1 MVRKPRTVHVA
12 KITNTVKGITYTSY
26 YLRRSFRQDGK
37 VKHETLG
44 NLSDLPPHVIDLIR
58 RSLKGETFVPAAETF
73 RTLRALPH
81 GHVEAI
87 LTMIRRLGLDSL
99 IASRP
104 SRQRDLVLAMIA
116 ERLLFPCS
124 KLATTRHW
132 LDTTL
137 AEELHIEDATED
149 ELYAAMDWL
158 LERQKA
164 IETKLAQR
172 HLTNGGLVLYDV
184 SSSYYEG
191 ETCPLA
197 RFGHDRDGK
206 TGRPIIVYGVLG
218 DADGRPVA
226 VQVYPGDTGDPT
238 TVPDQ
243 VAKLSRQFG
252 LSRIV
257 LVGDR
262 GMLTQTQINTLK
274 EHPGLGWIS
283 ALRSEAI
290 RGLLED
296 GHLNRSLFDEVNLA
310 EIASPDF
317 PGERLFACY
326 NPLLAEKRRQKRAAL
341 LAATEAKLAKLA
353 QAVSRRTKAPLSAA
367 AIGVKAG
374 RVIGRHKM
382 AKHIRLTIH
391 DGVFTWEHD
400 VESIKREGML
410 DGIYVIRTSEPAEQ
424 LSAADGVRSYK
435 RLSQHDVE
443 SIKQEGLLDGIYVIR
458 TSEPAEQLSAADGVR
473 SYKRLS
479 QVEQAFRCLKGID
492 LLVRPIHHRLEPRV
506 RAHVLI
512 CVLAYYVEWHLRR
525 AWRPLL
531 FEDEELDRDRVVR
544 DPVAAAEPSDS
555 VRRKKTTRQ
564 TAAGLPVHSFRTLL
578 AHLGCRSRETY
589 QVVSDPSEA
598 TFTRVTELD
607 PVQRE
612 ALRLLET

>member
-1 MVRKPRTVHVA
+1 MVRQPRTVHVA
-12 KITNTVKGITYTSY
+12 KVTNTVKGVTYTSY

-44 NLSDLPPHVIDLIR
+44 NLSDLPVPVIDLIR
-58 RSLKGETFVPAAETF
+58 RSLKGETFVPADEAF
-73 RTLRALPH
+73 RILRTRPH

-87 LTMIRRLGLDSL
+87 LRMIRRLGLEDL

-104 SRQRDLVLAMIA
+104 SRQRDLVTALIA

-132 LDTTL
+132 HDTTL
-137 AEELHIEDATED
+137 AEELHLEDADED

-158 LERQKA
+158 LSRQGA
-164 IETKLAQR
+164 IEAKLAKR
-172 HLTNGGLVLYDV
+172 HLSDGALVLYDV

-191 ETCPLA
+191 EKCPLA
-197 RFGHDRDGK
+197 RYGHDRDGK
-206 TGRPIIVYGVLG
+206 TGRPIIVYGVLTDG
-218 DADGRPVA
+218 DGRPVA

-283 ALRSEAI
+283 ALRSPAI
-290 RGLLED
+290 RDLLKD
-296 GHLNRSLFDEVNLA
+296 GHLNRSLFDAVNLA

-317 PGERLFACY
+317 PGERLLACY
-326 NPLLAEKRRQKRAAL
+326 NPLLAEKRGRKREAL
-341 LAATEAKLAKLA
+341 LAATEVKLTKLAG
-353 QAVSRRTKAPLSAA
+353 AVSRRTKAPLSAA
-367 AIGVKAG
+367 EIGVKAG

-382 AKHIRLTIH
+382 AKHIRLTIS
-391 DGVFTWEHD
+391 DGTFTWERD
-400 VESIKREGML
+400 GESINREQLL
-410 DGIYVIRTSEPAEQ
+410 DGIYVIRTSEPSER

-435 RLSQHDVE
+435 RL
-443 SIKQEGLLDGIYVIR
+443 
-458 TSEPAEQLSAADGVR
+458 A
-473 SYKRLS
+473 

-531 FEDEELDRDRVVR
+531 FADEELDGARAVR
-544 DPVAAAEPSDS
+544 DPVAPAQPSDS
-555 VRRKKTTRQ
+555 VRRKKTTHQ
-564 TAAGLPVHSFRTLL
+564 TAGDLPVHSFRTLL

-589 QVVSDPSEA
+589 QVMSDPGGA
-598 TFTRVTELD
+598 TFARVTELD
-607 PVQRE
+607 PVQEE
-612 ALRLLET
+612 AMRLLEM

>member
-1 MVRKPRTVHVA
+1 MVRQPRTVHVA
-12 KITNTVKGITYTSY
+12 KVTNTVKGVTYTSY

-44 NLSDLPPHVIDLIR
+44 NLSDLPVQVIDLIR
-58 RSLKGETFVPAAETF
+58 RSLKGETFVPAAEAF
-73 RTLRALPH
+73 RSLRTRPH

-87 LTMIRRLGLDSL
+87 LRMIRRLGLEDL

-104 SRQRDLVLAMIA
+104 SRPRDLVTALIA

-132 LDTTL
+132 HDTTL
-137 AEELHIEDATED
+137 AEELHLEDADED

-158 LERQKA
+158 LSRQGA
-164 IETKLAQR
+164 IEAKLAKR
-172 HLTNGGLVLYDV
+172 HLSDGALVLYDV

-191 ETCPLA
+191 EKCPLA
-197 RFGHDRDGK
+197 RYGHDRDGK
-206 TGRPIIVYGVLG
+206 TGRPIIVYGVLTDG
-218 DADGRPVA
+218 DGRPVA

-283 ALRSEAI
+283 ALRSPAI
-290 RGLLED
+290 RDLLKD
-296 GHLNRSLFDEVNLA
+296 GHLNRSLFDAVNLA

-317 PGERLFACY
+317 PGERLLACY
-326 NPLLAEKRRQKRAAL
+326 NPLLAEKRGRKREAL
-341 LAATEAKLAKLA
+341 LAATEVKLTKLAG
-353 QAVSRRTKAPLSAA
+353 AVSRRTKAPLSAA
-367 AIGVKAG
+367 EIGVKAG

-382 AKHIRLTIH
+382 AKHIRLTIS
-391 DGVFTWEHD
+391 DGTFTWERD
-400 VESIKREGML
+400 GESINREQLL
-410 DGIYVIRTSEPAEQ
+410 DGIYVIRTSEPSER

-435 RLSQHDVE
+435 RLA
-443 SIKQEGLLDGIYVIR
+443 
-458 TSEPAEQLSAADGVR
+458 P
-473 SYKRLS
+473 
-479 QVEQAFRCLKGID
+479 VEQAFRCLKGID

-531 FEDEELDRDRVVR
+531 FADEELDGARAVR
-544 DPVAAAEPSDS
+544 DPVAPAQPSDS
-555 VRRKKTTRQ
+555 VRRKKTTHQ
-564 TAAGLPVHSFRTLL
+564 TAGDLPVHSFRTLL

-589 QVVSDPSEA
+589 QVMSDPGGA
-598 TFTRVTELD
+598 TFARVTELD
-607 PVQRE
+607 PVQEE
-612 ALRLLET
+612 AMRLLEM

>member
-1 MVRKPRTVHVA
+1 LTVLDFLRDIGGMVRQPRTVHVA
-12 KITNTVKGITYTSY
+12 KVTNTIKGVTYTSY

-44 NLSDLPPHVIDLIR
+44 NLSDLPVPVIDLIS

-73 RTLRALPH
+73 RILSTRPH
-81 GHVEAI
+81 GHVEAV

-99 IASRP
+99 IASRS
-104 SRQRDLVLAMIA
+104 SRARDLVLAMIA

-132 LDTTL
+132 HDTTL
-137 AEELHIEDATED
+137 AEELHLQDANED

-158 LERQKA
+158 LEHQKA
-164 IETKLAQR
+164 IETKLAKR
-172 HLTNGGLVLYDV
+172 HLSDGGLVLYDV

-197 RFGHDRDGK
+197 RYGHDRDGK
-206 TGRPIIVYGVLG
+206 TGRPIIVYGVLT
-218 DADGRPVA
+218 DAGGRPVA

-243 VAKLSRQFG
+243 VAKLSCQFG

-262 GMLTQTQINTLK
+262 GMLTQARINALK

-283 ALRSEAI
+283 ALRSPAI
-290 RGLLED
+290 RDLLAD

-310 EIASPDF
+310 EIESPDF
-317 PGERLFACY
+317 PGERLIACY
-326 NPLLAEKRRQKRAAL
+326 NPLLAEKRTRKREAL
-341 LAATEAKLAKLA
+341 LAATEAKLTRLA
-353 QAVSRRTKAPLSAA
+353 GAVSRRTKTVLSAA
-367 AIGVKAG
+367 EIGVKAG

-382 AKHIRLTIH
+382 AKHIRLTISE
-391 DGVFTWEHD
+391 GRFTWERD
-400 VESIKREGML
+400 VESIN
-410 DGIYVIRTSEPAEQ
+410 
-424 LSAADGVRSYK
+424 
-435 RLSQHDVE
+435 
-443 SIKQEGLLDGIYVIR
+443 QEKLLDGIYVVR
-458 TSEPAEQLSAADGVR
+458 TSEPTERLSAPDGVR

-531 FEDEELDRDRVVR
+531 FEDEELERDRAVR
-544 DPVAAAEPSDS
+544 DPVAAARPSDS
-555 VRRKKTTRQ
+555 VRRKKTHRT
-564 TAAGLPVHSFRTLL
+564 TGDLPVHSFRTLL
-578 AHLGCRSRETY
+578 AHLGCRSRETCR
-589 QVVSDPSEA
+589 VMSDPSGT
-598 TFTRVTELD
+598 TFEQVTELD